1 MTPPTPDALRQARKA
16 AGLTQ
21 PQAAELIHC
30 GPDAW
35 ASWETGRREM
45 HPAMWELFLIK
56 TKTQA

>member
-1 MTPPTPDALRQARKA
+1 MKSPTKEEIREARKG

-21 PQAAELIHC
+21 PAAAELIHC

-45 HPAMWELFLIK
+45 HPAMWELFLLK
-56 TKTQA
+56 TKAQA